1 MSYFAPDPGS
11 SVLSVVDI
19 SRYSGF
25 LLSALPS
32 HCPWATVASAVADLG
47 WNGGYSCGY
56 SSGLSPDSLASPTDV
71 SGRLLIPGAN
81 ILLLFILANGRA
93 VFLWQGRVITSVL
106 PGKYSS
112 TCREVLEYLPTSTG
126 VLQWKYW
133 RSVTGIGTVRPQE
146 SGGLVAERLRA
157 GTLFQAQYPYARPAV
172 VLAEHLG

>member
-1 MSYFAPDPGS
+1 M
-11 SVLSVVDI
+11 LSVVDI

>member
-1 MSYFAPDPGS
+1 MLF
-11 SVLSVVDI
+11 VVDI

-32 HCPWATVASAVADLG
+32 HRPWATVASAVADLG

-93 VFLWQGRVITSVL
+93 VFLWQRIDFVVSTSM
-106 PGKYSS
+106 
-112 TCREVLEYLPTSTG
+112 
-126 VLQWKYW
+126 
-133 RSVTGIGTVRPQE
+133 
-146 SGGLVAERLRA
+146 
-157 GTLFQAQYPYARPAV
+157 
-172 VLAEHLG
+172 